1 VGHLLRRLIRRAAPL
16 FLLTRRDAWCY
27 IQRVQHSGVRAFLG
41 PSAGAVLI
49 GLVGC
54 GGGGSATPSG
64 PAPTPTPLS
73 RPNIVLV
80 VTDDLD
86 VPSAAVLPQLD
97 GLMARA
103 GVAFTSAFAST
114 PVCAPS
120 RASILTGLYTH
131 DHGVRGNAAPEGGF
145 PLFRPREG
153 STLATWLK
161 GAGYRTALV
170 GKYLNSYASGADDDY
185 VPPGWDEWFG
195 RLSAYETLRYL
206 DWWANDN
213 GEVFHYG
220 TGPEDYSTDVEAKR
234 ALDFVR
240 RAATMGQPFFLYV
253 APESP
258 HVPALYPERHGAE
271 FRYELAP
278 RVPSFN
284 EDDVGDKPLFVR
296 KTKQLTDAQIDALDK
311 LQRFRL
317 RSMRAVEDLLGQL
330 LQALVDGGQIDRTFV
345 FFTSD
350 NGLLMG
356 QHRIYA
362 HKGIFYDEAVRVPLL
377 VRGPGVAAGQSRAE
391 LVSLVDLAP
400 TILELAGA
408 TTADALEGRS
418 LVPLLRGQAT
428 PGDWRR
434 DVLLENY
441 DPELNAA
448 LLTDRWSYVEYSSD
462 EYELYDCA
470 ADPYQLQSLHRTAD
484 PAVMS
489 QLAARLHE
497 LAACRGTSCR

>member
-1 VGHLLRRLIRRAAPL
+1 MRR
-16 FLLTRRDAWCY
+16 
-27 IQRVQHSGVRAFLG
+27 SGGRPFFGA
-41 PSAGAVLI
+41 SAGAVLI

-54 GGGGSATPSG
+54 GGGGSTAPTV
-64 PAPTPTPLS
+64 PAPTPAPRS

-97 GLMARA
+97 GLMTRE
-103 GVAFTSAFAST
+103 GVAFTRAFVST

-120 RASILTGLYTH
+120 RASIFTGLYTH
-131 DHGVRGNAAPEGGF
+131 NHGLRKNAAPDGGF

-161 GAGYRTALV
+161 TAGYRTALV
-170 GKYLNSYASGADDDY
+170 GKYLNSYASGASDDY

-206 DWWANDN
+206 DWWVNDN
-213 GEVFHYG
+213 GEVYHYG
-220 TGPEDYSTDVEAKR
+220 TAPEDYSTDVEAKR
-234 ALDFVR
+234 AVDFVR
-240 RAATMGQPFFLYV
+240 RAATVGEPFFLYV

-271 FRYELAP
+271 FRYDLAP

-284 EDDVGDKPLFVR
+284 EDDVSDKPLFVR
-296 KTKQLTDAQIDALDK
+296 KTAQLTDDQIDALDK

-317 RSMRAVEDLLGQL
+317 RSLRAVEDLLGQL
-330 LQALVDGGQIDRTFV
+330 LQALADGGQIDRTFV
-345 FFTSD
+345 FVTSD

-356 QHRIYA
+356 QHRVYA
-362 HKGIFYDEAVRVPLL
+362 QKGIFYDEAVRVPLL

-408 TTADALEGRS
+408 TAADTLDGRS

-428 PGDWRR
+428 PSDWRR
-434 DVLLENY
+434 DVLMESYN
-441 DPELNAA
+441 PELNAA
-448 LLTDRWSYVEYSSD
+448 LITDHWSYIEYCSD
-462 EYELYDCA
+462 ERELYDRA
-470 ADPYQLQSLHRTAD
+470 ADPYQLRSLHRTAD
-484 PAVMS
+484 PGVMGP
-489 QLAARLHE
+489 LAARLRE
-497 LAACRGTSCR
+497 LAACRGPSCR